1 MKEDTN
7 ISIGKRFACFLIG
20 WNAEL
25 LNECGESSHR
35 TLRKYMSAITILSII
50 WGTIGFCFAERYIGL
65 EHIVGKL
72 ATSLVFIT
80 IIVCVERYIILAGH
94 LGKGMTFTRMFLA
107 ILMATLG
114 ATIFDQIIFKN
125 DVDFAMKEILTE
137 KINEEVPKRNKIID
151 NDLNALQLEID
162 SISRVNAL
170 LTDEINKKPATTI
183 TSYDINK
190 KAIGVDGEGNP
201 IYANDII
208 KKTHVITN
216 PLIEQREANDSI
228 YKKLNERKVDLQN
241 KKLATERIVRQEYES
256 APIGFLQELEALI
269 KIIIA
274 NPVALGF
281 YIVLFLFLMLLEM
294 LIVLS
299 KRGDENSDY
308 DLIVQHQQRIK
319 AETLKRMEEGLLS
332 KGNSKKALSEK

>member
-1 MKEDTN
+1 MD
-7 ISIGKRFACFLIG
+7 
-20 WNAEL
+20 
-25 LNECGESSHR
+25 
-35 TLRKYMSAITILSII
+35 
-50 WGTIGFCFAERYIGL
+50 
-65 EHIVGKL
+65 
-72 ATSLVFIT
+72 
-80 IIVCVERYIILAGH
+80 
-94 LGKGMTFTRMFLA
+94 
-107 ILMATLG
+107 
-114 ATIFDQIIFKN
+114 IIFICNQPSAK
-125 DVDFAMKEILTE
+125 
-137 KINEEVPKRNKIID
+137 
-151 NDLNALQLEID
+151 
-162 SISRVNAL
+162 SRV
-170 LTDEINKKPATTI
+170 IISKKPAQKLIIATFLFFESASGI
-183 TSYDINK
+183 SSDIATSN
-190 KAIGVDGEGNP
+190 
-201 IYANDII
+201 II
-208 KKTHVITN
+208 
-216 PLIEQREANDSI
+216 PEANDSI